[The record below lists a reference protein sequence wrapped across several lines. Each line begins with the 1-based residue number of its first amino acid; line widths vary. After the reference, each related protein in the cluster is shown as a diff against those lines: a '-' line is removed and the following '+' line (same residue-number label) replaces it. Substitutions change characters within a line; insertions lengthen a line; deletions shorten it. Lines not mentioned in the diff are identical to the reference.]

1 VRRARGR
8 PGRAARRLKAGCCST
23 LLLLAG
29 CGYVGPV
36 LPPSPDIPSQVVDL
50 SAVERG
56 DKIVISF
63 HTPARTTDNAPI
75 KRFNEID
82 LRVGPAQIPFDFE
95 EWANSAKLYP
105 LAPPPPNDPIDPQPI
120 AMTESI
126 PLDGLPGKRLAIAVR
141 TSIKRG
147 NHTSSWSN
155 RVVLNVVPPLGP
167 PANLGLE
174 ASAEGVM
181 LDWQP
186 VDSAKAYL
194 ILRQAPIDKTLVEIA
209 RAQQP
214 HYLDTTAQFAVP
226 YSYEVIALNGS
237 AESPPSEVKQI
248 TPVDKFAPSV
258 PARVTALAGPE
269 SIELSWQRSPE
280 ADLAGYYVYRSVNG
294 GPFERQGELVN
305 LPAFSDRTVE
315 HGKTYRYQISS
326 VDKANNESA
335 RSAVTQITF

>member
-63 HTPARTTDNAPI
+63 HT
-75 KRFNEID
+75 
-82 LRVGPAQIPFDFE
+82 
-95 EWANSAKLYP
+95 
-105 LAPPPPNDPIDPQPI
+105 PNDPIDPQPI